1 MKTMKSLR
9 PLPCGFILRDTLLLR
24 PPLCD
29 NGTNWER
36 LARFPP
42 PPGEATTQRQTQK
55 HLNKAQTHTQIRKI
69 HCKRYKLQNAVTIGL
84 IGKDQAGSHLP

>member
-1 MKTMKSLR
+1 MKSLR
-9 PLPCGFILRDTLLLR
+9 PPPCGFILRDTLLLR

-55 HLNKAQTHTQIRKI
+55 HLNKAQTHTQKYEKYTVKDTN
-69 HCKRYKLQNAVTIGL
+69 CKMQ
-84 IGKDQAGSHLP
+84 